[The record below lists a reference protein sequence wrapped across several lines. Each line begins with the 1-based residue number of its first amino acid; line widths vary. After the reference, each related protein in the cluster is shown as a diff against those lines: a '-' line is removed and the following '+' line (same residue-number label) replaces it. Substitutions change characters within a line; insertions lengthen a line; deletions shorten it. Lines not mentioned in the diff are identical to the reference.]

1 MSEEWVRSELE
12 AMERDARYALF
23 CQNHPFQ
30 IAVREYQR
38 QARDAVS
45 QAVQESSE
53 RCEAVVMREVQ
64 GIRNRYEGRMG
75 ENEKKVAHGI
85 GSEAR
90 EALRGQRNRTLQE
103 HQEAGEREY
112 VLQNPDAFLNVV
124 TGRQFFR
131 RVS

>member
-1 MSEEWVRSELE
+1 MPSVKLCKNPPK
-12 AMERDARYALF
+12 DARLLLCEKYKVSGI
-23 CQNHPFQ
+23 NT
-30 IAVREYQR
+30 
-38 QARDAVS
+38 RD
-45 QAVQESSE
+45 
-53 RCEAVVMREVQ
+53 
-64 GIRNRYEGRMG
+64 GWG